1 MMMMNCNYKKLL
13 LKNKFNLILI
23 AHRTN
28 SSPFLPLCAL
38 QFLSHTPN
46 DFRLIFI
53 SPTSLLIFSFHPLS
67 HKNMHTHSHT
77 HTYMHTHLRAH
88 THTHTHTHTY
98 TCTHARTHTSTLAHI
113 HTHTHAQL
121 IARCMQSHI
130 RRISTFWLN
139 NIDVIPQGVQIKVH
153 KKGSVF
159 MSSRRRAICPNSS
172 IGNRLGKNW
181 RKISL
186 VFGSF
191 RMK

>member
-1 MMMMNCNYKKLL
+1 MCTSISLTHTEWFSLNLYLAH
-13 LKNKFNLILI
+13 KFT
-23 AHRTN
+23 H
-28 SSPFLPLCAL
+28 F
-38 QFLSHTPN
+38 FLSSSLSQKHAHTQ
-46 DFRLIFI
+46 
-53 SPTSLLIFSFHPLS
+53 
-67 HKNMHTHSHT
+67 SHT
-77 HTYMHTHLRAH
+77 YIHAHTLARAH
-88 THTHTHTHTY
+88 THTHTHIHM
-98 TCTHARTHTSTLAHI
+98 HARTHTSTLAHI

-186 VFGSF
+186 VFCSF
-191 RMK
+191 RMKW